1 MLASQTTYTVLVHA
15 EINACMSPQANGSV
29 QELMA
34 RAPLA
39 HKRLRSH
46 NFGDLYPVD
55 SSVGKLMLMIMAR
68 LWNEI
73 VYNQTVIF
81 MLGLPDSDE

>member
-1 MLASQTTYTVLVHA
+1 
-15 EINACMSPQANGSV
+15 MSPQANGSV

-46 NFGDLYPVD
+46 NFGDLYTVD
-55 SSVGKLMLMIMAR
+55 SSVGKPMLIIMAR

-73 VYNQTVIF
+73 VYNQTAIF
-81 MLGLPDSDE
+81 MLGLPEMSNRAVLNQIDGHRARI